1 MSVKTNEFQ
10 ILKLNLFELV
20 ITKKIYSILN
30 VDTYL
35 SYRVTIVLIWL
46 VKSQNLF
53 KIVFGF

>member
-35 SYRVTIVLIWL
+35 SYRVTIVLILL
-46 VKSQNLF
+46 VKSQHLF

>member
-20 ITKKIYSILN
+20 IAKKIYSILN

-35 SYRVTIVLIWL
+35 SYRVTIVLILL
-46 VKSQNLF
+46 VKSQHLF

>member
-35 SYRVTIVLIWL
+35 SYRVTIVLI
-46 VKSQNLF
+46 
-53 KIVFGF
+53 

>member
-20 ITKKIYSILN
+20 TTKKICSILN

-35 SYRVTIVLIWL
+35 SYRVTILL
-46 VKSQNLF
+46 V
-53 KIVFGF
+53 